1 MVQVVPIGRR
11 DQQRLETRARLFEAA
26 VDEFRREGFARAQ
39 VDRIVAAAGVAR
51 GTFYFHFPSKEHV
64 LLELQRKH
72 EAAIEARLAAMPRPR
87 SAGELLQQVVD
98 ALLSE
103 IGEKVD
109 PALLREILAL
119 YIRRPGGLD
128 LSDQPFPVVSAVTDR
143 FAEAARVGH
152 LRNDIPPAQL
162 AVLLLTSLFGFLSPD
177 ETEPEELRRRLES
190 VISIFL
196 HGISP

>member
-1 MVQVVPIGRR
+1 MAQVVPIRRR
-11 DQQRLETRARLFEAA
+11 DRQRLETRARVYEAA

-72 EAAIEARLAAMPRPR
+72 EAAIEARLDAMPRPR
-87 SAGELLQQVVD
+87 SARELLEQVVD

-103 IGEKVD
+103 IVEQVD

-119 YIRRPGGLD
+119 YIRRPDDLD
-128 LSDQPFPVVSAVTDR
+128 LSDQPFPVVSAVTGR
-143 FAEAARVGH
+143 FTEAARVGA

-162 AVLLLTSLFGFLSPD
+162 AVLLLTSLFGFLSSD
-177 ETEPEELRRRLES
+177 EIEPEQLRRRLES

-196 HGISP
+196 RGISA